1 LDLRSGRKGRYVQ
14 PPEYFEKT
22 STTTAEEQK
31 TLYAEQVRQLY
42 SNAFIGLLAS
52 VINSL
57 VLAVIQR
64 DVTSRTSSLAW
75 VASLA
80 VISLLR
86 YSDTRAFW
94 RGSPDTSQAGHWGR
108 RFIIGLAMSGM
119 AWGSSAIFLFPNES
133 LAHQTFL
140 AFVIGG
146 MVAGA
151 AAAFSSVMKAFLAYS
166 VPALGPIIVRFAL
179 LGDEF
184 HLTMGGM
191 VFLFGVMMFFISKRI
206 NADRIMSVKLRL
218 EISSLVS
225 DAEERTEELRK
236 AYEDLKEETR
246 EREHAESQLR
256 QTQKMEALG
265 TLAGGIAHDFN
276 NILVAII
283 GFSEMAIGKI
293 PRGSPARRSMERVFA
308 AGLRGR
314 DLVKQIL
321 TFSRRA
327 EQEKQP
333 LNLDRVIRETL
344 KLLRASLSSTIDIR
358 TGLQSNLGFV
368 LADSTQM
375 QQVVV
380 NLCTNAAHAMR
391 RKGGIISVDLAG
403 FSFSSPGDAPVPT
416 MSPGAY
422 VRLSVRDTGEGMS
435 PEIIEHIFDP
445 FFTTKAAG
453 EGTGLG
459 LSMVHGI
466 VASHGGTITVSS
478 QPESGSTFTVYLPV
492 FIEEE
497 SRNLTDEVNSI
508 PGGRERILFID
519 DEEDLATLGA
529 EMLTDLGYRVM
540 SGTRA
545 EEVLELF
552 RLDSSR
558 FDLVITDQ
566 TMPEMTGVGLAKEIL
581 AIRPDIPILMCTG
594 FSQLVDADSA
604 RAAGIKAFAMK
615 PLTKREIALTIRKVL
630 DE

>member
-1 LDLRSGRKGRYVQ
+1 
-14 PPEYFEKT
+14 
-22 STTTAEEQK
+22 
-31 TLYAEQVRQLY
+31 
-42 SNAFIGLLAS
+42 
-52 VINSL
+52 
-57 VLAVIQR
+57 
-64 DVTSRTSSLAW
+64 
-75 VASLA
+75 
-80 VISLLR
+80 
-86 YSDTRAFW
+86 
-94 RGSPDTSQAGHWGR
+94 
-108 RFIIGLAMSGM
+108 M

-151 AAAFSSVMKAFLAYS
+151 AGAFSSVMKAFLAYS
-166 VPALGPIIVRFAL
+166 VPALCPIIVRFAL

-206 NADRIMSVKLRL
+206 SADRIISVKLRL
-218 EISSLVS
+218 ENSSLVS

-236 AYEDLKEETR
+236 AYENLKEETR
-246 EREHAESQLR
+246 EREHAESRLR

-276 NILVAII
+276 NILAAII
-283 GFSEMAIGKI
+283 GFSEMAIGKT

-333 LNLDRVIRETL
+333 LNLDRVVRETL
-344 KLLRASLSSTIDIR
+344 KLLRASLSSTVDIR
-358 TGLQSNLGFV
+358 TDLQSNPGFV

-375 QQVVV
+375 QQIVM

-391 RKGGIISVDLAG
+391 RKGGIISIGLSG
-403 FSFSSPGDAPVPT
+403 LSFSSPEDAPVPT

-422 VRLSVRDTGEGMS
+422 LRLSVRDTGEGMS
-435 PEIIEHIFDP
+435 PETIEHIFDP

-478 QPESGSTFTVYLPV
+478 QPENGSTFTVYIPA
-492 FIEEE
+492 FIEEK
-497 SRNLTDEVNSI
+497 SQNLTDEVNPI
-508 PGGRERILFID
+508 PEGHERILFID

-529 EMLTDLGYRVM
+529 EILTDLGYRVT
-540 SGTRA
+540 SRTRA

-552 RLDSSR
+552 RLDPSQ

-566 TMPEMTGVGLAKEIL
+566 TMPEMTGAELAKEIL

-594 FSQLVDADSA
+594 FSHVVDADSA
-604 RAAGIKAFAMK
+604 RLAGIKAFAMK
-615 PLTKREIALTIRKVL
+615 PLTKREIAGTIRKVL